1 MKQGK
6 SFLLDISD
14 SYEAFFE
21 DAILIG
27 IVTSHKSYKF
37 CLRLNKML
45 SFNFRLNTEIE
56 IILRKKNRSYHFPV
70 YQSDVRHSFI
80 KHYLYDNRNDGEVLL
95 PEFKNIDFVWLI
107 KGAPSYDIQLNEM
120 LQIINSMDGIQ
131 LATEIEHANLPNKQN
146 LIF

>member
-1 MKQGK
+1 MKNNK
-6 SFLLDISD
+6 TLILDVAD
-14 SYEAFFE
+14 SYDEFFE

-37 CLRLNKML
+37 CLRLNKIL
-45 SFNFRLNTEIE
+45 SFNFRLNTDIVIE
-56 IILRKKNRSYHFPV
+56 MNKKKRTYHFPV
-70 YQSDVRHSFI
+70 YQSDVRHSQI

-95 PEFKNIDFVWLI
+95 PEFKNIDFIWLI
-107 KGAPSYDIQLNEM
+107 KGDINYYNQLQEL

-131 LATEIEHANLPNKQN
+131 LATEIPHTELPNREY

>member
-1 MKQGK
+1 MKAVK
-6 SFLLDISD
+6 SLILDVTD
-14 SYEAFFE
+14 SYEEFFE

-37 CLRLNKML
+37 CLRLNKTL
-45 SFNFRLNTEIE
+45 NFNFRLNTDIVIE
-56 IILRKKNRSYHFPV
+56 LKKKKRIYHFPV
-70 YQSDVRHSFI
+70 YQSDVRHSLI

-107 KGAPSYDIQLNEM
+107 KGDINYGSQLSEM

-131 LATEIEHANLPNKQN
+131 LATEIEHHNLPNKEN